1 MNVCKKDAVIN
12 QGPMRSLFEQ
22 LKQPYLIGE
31 IGINHNGDLGI
42 AKKLID
48 AVNAC
53 SWNCAKFQ
61 KRNPDKAVPEHQKN
75 APRDTPWGHMTYL
88 EYKRRV
94 ELSRSDYNE
103 IDRYC
108 REKPLDWTAS
118 VWDLDSLQ
126 FLLRYDVPFL
136 KIPSAKLTDDELLWE
151 AASSGKP
158 LVVSTGMSELKEVD
172 HAINLILAKGVR
184 PVVMHTNSSYP
195 TPRAELNLAVI
206 PILKERYG
214 CVVGYSGHE
223 SDLEPTIV
231 AVALGAR
238 VIERHITLSRDMW
251 GTDQNWSLEV
261 LAMDTLRKRCAEI
274 DVILGASSKQVTPSE
289 IESRGKLRG

>member
-1 MNVCKKDAVIN
+1 
-12 QGPMRSLFEQ
+12 MRSVFEH
-22 LKQPYLIGE
+22 LENPYFIGE

-53 SWNCAKFQ
+53 NWNCAKFQ
-61 KRNPDKAVPEHQKN
+61 KRNPEKAVPEHQKN
-75 APRDTPWGHMTYL
+75 VPRDTPWGRMTYL

-94 ELSRSDYNE
+94 ELSGSDYDE

-118 VWDLDSLQ
+118 IWDLDSLQ
-126 FLLRYDVPFL
+126 FLLGYDVPFL
-136 KIPSAKLTDDELLWE
+136 KIPSAMLTNDELVSE

-158 LVVSTGMSELKEVD
+158 LMVSTGMSELAEVD
-172 HAINLILAKGVR
+172 HAINLIIAKGMK

-195 TPRAELNLAVI
+195 TPRAELNLSVI
-206 PILKERYG
+206 PVLKERYD

-223 SDLEPTIV
+223 SDLEPTVI

-238 VIERHITLSRDMW
+238 VVERHITLSHDMW
-251 GTDQNWSLEV
+251 GTDQKWSLEV
-261 LAMDTLRKRCAEI
+261 LAMDMLRKRCADI
-274 DVILGASSKQVTPSE
+274 DVILGTALKQVTPSE
-289 IESRGKLRG
+289 IATRRKLRG